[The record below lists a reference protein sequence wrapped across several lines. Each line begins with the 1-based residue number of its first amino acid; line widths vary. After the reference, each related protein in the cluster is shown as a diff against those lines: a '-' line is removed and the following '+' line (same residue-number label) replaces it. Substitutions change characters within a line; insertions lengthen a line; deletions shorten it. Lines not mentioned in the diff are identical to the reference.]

1 MNINTVDL
9 NEDPSAFQKHMGY
22 RLIRFERDYA
32 ELDMPIA
39 PFLMNRRG
47 IPHGGAYSA
56 LLDTA
61 MGFAG
66 SFAGEGAEPNRAL
79 TLNLS
84 VNFLAQSTGNTLIAR
99 AKRVGGGFKT
109 YFAEATLHD
118 DTGTLIATATGVFK
132 VQKPASV

>member
-1 MNINTVDL
+1 
-9 NEDPSAFQKHMGY
+9 
-22 RLIRFERDYA
+22 
-32 ELDMPIA
+32 
-39 PFLMNRRG
+39 
-47 IPHGGAYSA
+47 
-56 LLDTA
+56 

-84 VNFLAQSTGNTLIAR
+84 LNFLAQSTGNTLIAR
-99 AKRVGGGFKT
+99 AKKVGGGFKT

-118 DTGTLIATATGVFK
+118 DTGTLIATAMGVFK

>member
-1 MNINTVDL
+1 MNL
-9 NEDPSAFQKHMGY
+9 NEDPSAFQKHLGY
-22 RLIRFERDYA
+22 HVVRFERGLC
-32 ELDMPIA
+32 EMEMPIA
-39 PFLMNRRG
+39 PFLMNRNN
-47 IPHGGAYSA
+47 IPHGGSYSA

-66 SFAGEGAEPNRAL
+66 SFAGAGAEPNRAL

-99 AKRVGGGFKT
+99 AKRVGGGMKT